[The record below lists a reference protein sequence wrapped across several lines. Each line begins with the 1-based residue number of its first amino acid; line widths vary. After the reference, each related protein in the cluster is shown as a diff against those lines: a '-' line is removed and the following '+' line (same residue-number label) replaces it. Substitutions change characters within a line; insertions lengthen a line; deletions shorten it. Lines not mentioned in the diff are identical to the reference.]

1 MIVKQQTMKELPKSE
16 QPYEKFL
23 AVGEENLSDA
33 ELLAILIRSGTQGM
47 SAISVA
53 NHVISAGTKEQGLLN
68 LQLMSYQELQSIP
81 GIGQVKAIQLKC
93 LGELSKR
100 IAKTNRRLSLNFTI
114 PKTVAEY
121 YMEEYRLKQQEH
133 LLLIMVNTKGGLIG
147 EKVIFKGTVN
157 GSLVSPREV
166 FIEALQRQ
174 AVYIILLHNHPSG
187 DPSTSGEDIS
197 LTRSMQEAGNLI
209 DIQLLDHIIIGEHK
223 YFSFAEKDLL
233 YNSL

>member
-187 DPSTSGEDIS
+187 DPSPSGEDIS
-197 LTRSMQEAGNLI
+197 LTRRMQEAGNLI

>member
-23 AVGEENLSDA
+23 TVGEENLSDA

-53 NHVISAGTKEQGLLN
+53 NHVISAGTREYGLLN
-68 LQLMSYQELQSIP
+68 LQLMSCQELQNIA

-93 LGELSKR
+93 MGELSKR
-100 IAKTNRRLSLNFTI
+100 IAKCNKRLTLNFTI
-114 PKTVAEY
+114 PRTIAEY

-187 DPSTSGEDIS
+187 DPSPSNEDIV
-197 LTRSMQEAGNLI
+197 LTRRMKEAGKLI
-209 DIQLLDHIIIGEHK
+209 DIQVLDHIIIGDHR

-233 YNSL
+233 

>member
-1 MIVKQQTMKELPKSE
+1 MKVKQQTMKELPKSE

-23 AVGEENLSDA
+23 KVGEENLSDA

-53 NHVISAGTKEQGLLN
+53 NHVISAGTKEHGLLN
-68 LQLMSYQELQSIP
+68 LQLMSYQELQEIA

-93 LGELSKR
+93 MGELSKR
-100 IAKTNRRLSLNFTI
+100 ITKSNRRLRLNFTI
-114 PKTVAEY
+114 PRTVAEY

-187 DPSTSGEDIS
+187 DPSPSGEDIS
-197 LTRSMQEAGNLI
+197 LTRRMKEAGSII
-209 DIQLLDHIIIGEHK
+209 DIQVLDHIIIGDHK

-233 YNSL
+233 

>member
-1 MIVKQQTMKELPKSE
+1 MKVKQQTMKELPKSE

-23 AVGEENLSDA
+23 KVGEENLSDA

-53 NHVISAGTKEQGLLN
+53 NHVISAGTKEHGLLN
-68 LQLMSYQELQSIP
+68 LQLMSYQELQEIA

-93 LGELSKR
+93 MGELSKR
-100 IAKTNRRLSLNFTI
+100 ITKSNRRLSLNFTI
-114 PKTVAEY
+114 PRTVAEY

-187 DPSTSGEDIS
+187 DPSPSGEDIS
-197 LTRSMQEAGNLI
+197 LTRRMKEAGSII
-209 DIQLLDHIIIGEHK
+209 DIQVLDHIIIGDHK

-233 YNSL
+233 

>member
-1 MIVKQQTMKELPKSE
+1 MKVKQQTMKELPKSE

-23 AVGEENLSDA
+23 KVGEENLSDA

-53 NHVISAGTKEQGLLN
+53 NHVISAGTKEHGLLN
-68 LQLMSYQELQSIP
+68 LQLMSYQELQEIA

-93 LGELSKR
+93 MGELSKR
-100 IAKTNRRLSLNFTI
+100 ITKSNRRLSLNFTI
-114 PKTVAEY
+114 PRTVAEY

-187 DPSTSGEDIS
+187 DPSPSGEDIS
-197 LTRSMQEAGNLI
+197 LTRRMKEAGSII
-209 DIQLLDHIIIGEHK
+209 DIQVLDHIIIGEHK

-233 YNSL
+233 

>member
-1 MIVKQQTMKELPKSE
+1 MKVKQQTMKELPKSE

-23 AVGEENLSDA
+23 NVGEENLSDA

-53 NHVISAGTKEQGLLN
+53 NHVISAGTKEHGLLN
-68 LQLMSYQELQSIP
+68 LQLMSYQELQEIA

-93 LGELSKR
+93 MGELSKR
-100 IAKTNRRLSLNFTI
+100 ITKSNRRLRLNFTI
-114 PKTVAEY
+114 PRTVAEY

-187 DPSTSGEDIS
+187 DPSPSGEDIS
-197 LTRSMQEAGNLI
+197 LTRRMKEAGSII
-209 DIQLLDHIIIGEHK
+209 DIQVLDHIIIGDHK

-233 YNSL
+233 

>member
-1 MIVKQQTMKELPKSE
+1 MKVKQQTMKELPKSE

-23 AVGEENLSDA
+23 KVGEENLSDA

-53 NHVISAGTKEQGLLN
+53 NHVISAGTKEHGLLN
-68 LQLMSYQELQSIP
+68 LQLMSYQELQKIA

-93 LGELSKR
+93 MGELSKR
-100 IAKTNRRLSLNFTI
+100 ITKSNRRLSLNFTI
-114 PKTVAEY
+114 PRTVAEY

-187 DPSTSGEDIS
+187 DPSPSGEDIS
-197 LTRSMQEAGNLI
+197 LTRRMKEAGSII
-209 DIQLLDHIIIGEHK
+209 DIQVLDHIIIGDHK

-233 YNSL
+233 